1 MLSSA
6 EKKRMEDEIS
16 RLSVVIKRTP
26 AGTER
31 DKLYHQR
38 TKYRRALI
46 AGKRYT
52 PDNPHYQRNTQ
63 DEDCRTKNPKVK
75 LHLVEQR
82 LDHELLPTE
91 RLRLRR
97 KKEKLRKQIY
107 ESKVGE
113 PPTLKKLKEELQ

>member
-1 MLSSA
+1 
-6 EKKRMEDEIS
+6 MEDEIS
-16 RLSVVIKRTP
+16 RLSTVIKRTP

-38 TKYRRALI
+38 AKYRRALS
-46 AGKRYT
+46 AGKGYT
-52 PDNPHYQRNTQ
+52 PNNPKYGLNTQ

-75 LHLVEQR
+75 LHVIEQR

-97 KKEKLRKQIY
+97 KREKLRKQIY
-107 ESKVGE
+107 ESKVEE